1 MFEWDPAKAARN
13 LSDHAVPFE
22 FAVAVFD
29 DPQRI
34 ESDVSRDRDGEE
46 RRKTVGRVG
55 SRLFAVVF
63 TMRGA
68 VRRLISARRTN
79 DKEERLYVARSQDAR

>member
-1 MFEWDPAKAARN
+1 MFEWNAEKAARN
-13 LSDHAVPFE
+13 ERKHAVPFE
-22 FAVAVFD
+22 LAAAVFD
-29 DPQRI
+29 DPLRI
-34 ESDVSRDRDGEE
+34 ESDVSRERDGEE

-55 SRLFAVVF
+55 NRLFAVVF